1 MIKQRILL
9 CLVLGVIATPSNAQ
23 DIEIIPLDAPEIVQD
38 DSVNTNAPATNTEKS
53 IVFEDVIIAP
63 SNNNSND
70 AAKAA
75 EMIKYPVVR
84 LRALDKITARTVSFD
99 VNVGETV
106 KFGDVYI
113 RPQTCQEPP
122 PIEEPESSAFLQIWE
137 RPKPEESKWIFSG
150 WMFASSPGLS
160 AMDHPVY
167 DVWVLDCREKAEEV
181 AAPAPE
187 AEEVTSDDVIDEDG
201 EETDTAE

>member
-1 MIKQRILL
+1 MARHALPL
-9 CLVLGVIATPSNAQ
+9 CLARALLSTSAHAQ
-23 DIEIIPLDAPEIVQD
+23 DIEVIPLDAPEFTLEQD
-38 DSVNTNAPATNTEKS
+38 DKNRRADRSGDTS
-53 IVFEDVIIAP
+53 GQIIFEDVIIAP
-63 SNNNSND
+63 SID
-70 AAKAA
+70 QADKAA
-75 EMIKYPVVR
+75 RSEMIKYPVVR

-106 KFGDVYI
+106 KFGDIYI

-122 PIEEPESSAFLQIWE
+122 PIEEPESAAFLQIWE
-137 RPKPEESKWIFSG
+137 RPNEDESKWIFSG

-187 AEEVTSDDVIDEDG
+187 AEEVTADSVDDSEN
-201 EETDTAE
+201 EEE